1 MGSMTVKVP
10 DEMESEVD
18 GYLDR
23 HPYYLNR
30 SEFVRDAVRR
40 ILEEDREPALSPE
53 FERRVEQAEE
63 RGEFV
68 PLEDV

>member
-1 MGSMTVKVP
+1 MGSITIKVP

-18 GYLDR
+18 GYLDT

-30 SEFVRDAVRR
+30 SEFVREAVRR
-40 ILEEDREPALSPE
+40 VLEKDREPALSPE
-53 FERRVEQAEE
+53 FERQVERAEE

>member
-1 MGSMTVKVP
+1 MGSITVKVP
-10 DEMESEVD
+10 DEMEAEVE
-18 GYLDR
+18 GYLAT

-40 ILEEDREPALSPE
+40 VLEEDREPPLAPE
-53 FERRVEQAEE
+53 FEQQVEQAEE